1 MSGGGQY
8 NYDFGYGTGY
18 ADPETGVNQGAGNA
32 TSTGEVSS
40 GNATSGTDWSSIF
53 GNASGFPWGQAANAI
68 LGGSGGGA
76 GAGLALG
83 LGALAA
89 ALSRQ
94 QAPTIKA
101 PEYKA
106 APIYNRALTAPIFP
120 PQPAPQK
127 SASGQNIYT
136 PLKGMPL
143 FFNPNPFQFDPTE
156 AAKKYGPTQEQ
167 IAKGQEGYEA
177 GIASLYKPLSITP
190 FTDGAATGEN
200 QAPANQAPANPAPAD
215 QGVIDKERASSGVD
229 INAVKAANPQ
239 LDWSKYNPNKMTMDY
254 DDYDRAIDNFYYKG
268 NQFDQEKRMKEME
281 EFASKL
287 IAPTPA
293 STPAPTRA
301 PTPAPT
307 RAPTPAP
314 TPAPTSA
321 PSSVNLF
328 AQGNNRF
335 QRDGLYTPEFN
346 AFQAFASGLGYNP
359 SQFFQDT
366 DRKIYSVPSELISLY
381 ESQRGPFATNA
392 PEDSSFLQTMKTAG
406 ENRSIDYWNAQIEN
420 AKKALDDLVRSGD
433 IKYDY
438 DIRDYSSMT
447 RAGNEAIRNL
457 NIARSS
463 LENVKNLAGIR
474 EALLK
479 QPSGYSSG
487 GDVYEFAKGNF
498 LQGDGDGMSDSIP
511 ATINNKQPARLADG
525 EFIVPA
531 DVVSDLGNGS
541 SNAGAKKL
549 YQMMNKIRKE
559 RHGTHK
565 QPPQVKAERVM
576 PK

>member
-1 MSGGGQY
+1 MSDGGSSQTVDVSQTNVDPNTAVNPNPGSVDSRDY
-8 NYDFGYGTGY
+8 NPTTVSQWWDTQQAVGGL
-18 ADPETGVNQGAGNA
+18 PN
-32 TSTGEVSS
+32 VSS
-40 GNATSGTDWSSIF
+40 
-53 GNASGFPWGQAANAI
+53 FPWGQAANAI
-68 LGGSGGGA
+68 LGGSGGGM

-120 PQPAPQK
+120 PQPTPQK
-127 SASGQNIYT
+127 SASGQNMYT

-156 AAKKYGPTQEQ
+156 AAKRYGPTPEQ

-190 FTDGAATGEN
+190 FTDGAATGQN
-200 QAPANQAPANPAPAD
+200 QAPANQAPANPAPAN
-215 QGVIDKERASSGVD
+215 QGVIDKERASSGFD
-229 INAVKAANPQ
+229 TLTPQ
-239 LDWSKYNPNKMTMDY
+239 QQFLQGPGSEYVSLAGVVTPSKYFGD
-254 DDYDRAIDNFYYKG
+254 
-268 NQFDQEKRMKEME
+268 
-281 EFASKL
+281 
-287 IAPTPA
+287 
-293 STPAPTRA
+293 
-301 PTPAPT
+301 
-307 RAPTPAP
+307 
-314 TPAPTSA
+314 
-321 PSSVNLF
+321 
-328 AQGNNRF
+328 
-335 QRDGLYTPEFN
+335 
-346 AFQAFASGLGYNP
+346 ASGLSSGIDQAYENWYQSNYGAAP
-359 SQFFQDT
+359 QVTHPQYASQF
-366 DRKIYSVPSELISLY
+366 S
-381 ESQRGPFATNA
+381 N
-392 PEDSSFLQTMKTAG
+392 
-406 ENRSIDYWNAQIEN
+406 
-420 AKKALDDLVRSGD
+420 
-433 IKYDY
+433 
-438 DIRDYSSMT
+438 
-447 RAGNEAIRNL
+447 
-457 NIARSS
+457 
-463 LENVKNLAGIR
+463 
-474 EALLK
+474 
-479 QPSGYSSG
+479 YSSG